1 MSYIS
6 KTYITWEEISNHSL
20 ELAKAIIKDY
30 KLNTENALPIK
41 GIVCIARGGLAP
53 CAIISNILDIRTIEV
68 FAIKS
73 YTKENQSSL
82 EVLTAPLKALEC
94 LGQDWIVIDELVDT
108 GVSINYV
115 KEKLP
120 KAKIYSL
127 YTKIS
132 NNTSL
137 DKYIKE
143 FKKDTWLVFPWELE
157 V

>member
-6 KTYITWEEISNHSL
+6 KTYITWEEVSNHSI

-41 GIVCIARGGLAP
+41 GIVCIARGGLVP
-53 CAIISNILDIRTIEV
+53 CAIISNILDIRTIET
-68 FAIKS
+68 FALKS
-73 YTKENQSSL
+73 YSSEKQQSL
-82 EVLTAPLKALEC
+82 QELAKPTEALKVLGE
-94 LGQDWIVIDELVDT
+94 GWIVIDELVDT
-108 GVSINYV
+108 GASVNYV

-132 NNTSL
+132 DNNAL
-137 DKYIKE
+137 HKYIKS